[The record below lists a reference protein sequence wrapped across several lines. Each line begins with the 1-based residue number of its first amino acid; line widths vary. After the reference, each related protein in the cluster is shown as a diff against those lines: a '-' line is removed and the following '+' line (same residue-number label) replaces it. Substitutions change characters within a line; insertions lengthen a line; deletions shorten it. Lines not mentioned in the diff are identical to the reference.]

1 MRTLALA
8 LTLAFA
14 SSARGY
20 EPQTHAGIAE
30 KAAVASGL
38 HQILVDKLGRSLGLF
53 EPLRIVRKSEE
64 RGELE
69 RRLAQLDPEGGFAPE
84 DGKQSA
90 LGWLMAGAVL
100 EGIPAERQRHHFY
113 DPTRELGLAEGEGLA
128 FRTRVTDVATGIGS
142 FRGIFTGK
150 TFDGT
155 GRPTPAWVLGPR
167 DDNENAWGLARFLDE
182 RERAASAKTIAERDD
197 ALARA
202 LLTAGAIVGALSEMG
217 HPAHVRNDYRVALER
232 GGDAYGRFV
241 ARRYG
246 RSGVPVPRDEKLSPG
261 HLGDLFRE
269 LARETARR
277 FFSPG
282 TLPSSGRYASPRVSA
297 AAAGGHA
304 SGAVKHLVAYRKSGA
319 TTTWWL
325 DDACHHDYAESLLPE
340 IGRHATAAL
349 ALLFRGRIELDGDGG
364 RLSGRLHDVT
374 TATGTFR
381 LYADDAKGERKL
393 LLEKKLTRIED
404 EGALGHVERPEWAR
418 RAAAVFRGSDS
429 RGEPIVVVSELPLR

>member
-1 MRTLALA
+1 
-8 LTLAFA
+8 LTLTLVLTFTFTADVYA
-14 SSARGY
+14 Y
-20 EPQTHAGIAE
+20 EAQTHAGIVE
-30 KAAVASGL
+30 KAAIAAGI
-38 HQILVDKLGRSLGLF
+38 HQILVDKLGRSLGVF
-53 EPLRIVRKSEE
+53 EPLRIQRKAEE

-84 DGKQSA
+84 DGKQNA

-128 FRTRVTDVATGIGS
+128 FRTRVTDVTSGIGS

-155 GRPTPAWVLGPR
+155 GRATTAWVLGPR
-167 DDNENAWGLARFLDE
+167 DDNENAWGVARFLDE
-182 RERAASAKTIAERDD
+182 RERAGSAKTLAERDD

-202 LLTAGAIVGALSEMG
+202 LLAAGAIVGALSEMG
-217 HPAHVRNDYRVALER
+217 HPAHVRNDYRAALES
-232 GGDAYGRFV
+232 GGDAYGRYV

-246 RSGVPVPRDEKLSPG
+246 RSGVPVPRDEKLNAA

-297 AAAGGHA
+297 TGARGHA
-304 SGAVKHLVAYRKSGA
+304 SGAVKHLVAFRTSASG
-319 TTTWWL
+319 TTWWL
-325 DDACHHDYAESLLPE
+325 DDACHQDYAAWLLPE

-364 RLSGRLHDVT
+364 RLSARLFDT
-374 TATGTFR
+374 GTATGTFR

-393 LLEKKLTRIED
+393 LLEKKLSRVED
-404 EGALGHVERPEWAR
+404 EGALGHVERPDWAR

-429 RGEPIVVVSELPLR
+429 RGEPIVVVAELPLR